1 MDLYDAAL
9 ALQRAQDHY
18 LCWREMHDAVTALPS
33 GGAVP
38 PWVNETVASMHT
50 DAELRDRDQA
60 ALWLAASE
68 SRIRLGLRDARVEH
82 WYQQGKALRYALIL
96 CRNRLEG
103 LARQVAGSAA
113 PTDPAPESHDAAQTP
128 DLADAPAALE
138 LLREQVGVLG
148 VEIAAWES
156 RRRPVER
163 VCSLRD
169 LQAIL
174 ADPRHPADKQQL
186 ESVVARATSVS
197 LPPSLPCVQL
207 RWDAVSGQIDRADV
221 VAAEGLEDAPPT
233 NDSCAL
239 GSSDNIAA

>member
-1 MDLYDAAL
+1 M
-9 ALQRAQDHY
+9 Q
-18 LCWREMHDAVTALPS
+18 T
-33 GGAVP
+33 G
-38 PWVNETVASMHT
+38 
-50 DAELRDRDQA
+50 AELRDREQA
-60 ALWLAASE
+60 GLWLAASE

-103 LARQVAGSAA
+103 LAQQVAGSAA
-113 PTDPAPESHDAAQTP
+113 PPDPARESRETAATP
-128 DLADAPAALE
+128 SLADAPAALE

-186 ESVVARATSVS
+186 ESVVARATNVA

-207 RWDAVSGQIDRADV
+207 RWDAVSGQIDRAEV
-221 VAAEGLEDAPPT
+221 ISAEGLEDAPAT

-239 GSSDNIAA
+239 SSSDDITA